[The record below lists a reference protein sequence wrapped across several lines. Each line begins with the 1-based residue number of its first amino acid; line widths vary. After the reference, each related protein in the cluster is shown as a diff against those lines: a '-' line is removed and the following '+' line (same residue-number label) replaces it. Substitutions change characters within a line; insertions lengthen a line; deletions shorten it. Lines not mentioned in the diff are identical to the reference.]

1 MPPPPESAPAD
12 RAGHTALDY
21 HAATK
26 HSPVSIRTNRHFLD
40 FPNQPMPFKVY
51 EGLDPIELPRG
62 LYPSTVPALDAIA
75 GGASEA
81 DRAPNLADLAKL
93 FYYSA
98 GITKSY
104 DHGNHKFYFR
114 AAACTGALYHVDI
127 YLVCG
132 DVDGLDAGVY
142 HFGVHDFA
150 LRRLRSGD
158 YRAVAIDASGHHPWV
173 ADAPATLV
181 LASTYW
187 RNSWKYQSRAYRH
200 VGWDS
205 GTMLANLLAVASASE
220 LRAGVVAGFADQP
233 IEALLGLDPQWEGA
247 AALIPVGQ
255 GAAPPST
262 TPDMPPLDLKTA
274 PLSRT
279 MVDYPKIR
287 EVHAASSLAAPEGA
301 AAWRGDPPARDDP
314 PPSRP
319 TVPLK
324 SFPRP
329 AGGQEQPRIIEE
341 IIQRRGSPRVF
352 AREPIT
358 FEQLSICLSSADAPL
373 AADFLGDAA
382 KPVNA
387 MYVIAN
393 DVEGLDAGV
402 YHYRREEQTL
412 EPLMLGDFRDQAGF
426 LGLEQ
431 ALPKDAAADVFFTV
445 DLERLVD
452 RFGDR
457 AYRAAQLEAGLM
469 GGRLY
474 LAAYAQGF
482 GASGLTFFD
491 DETIDFLSPHA
502 AGKSVMFLV
511 ALGKRAKRS
520 A

>member
-1 MPPPPESAPAD
+1 MPLSPDPSSPD
-12 RAGHTALDY
+12 RRAHVALDY

-26 HSPVSIRTNRHFLD
+26 HSPISIRTNRHFLD
-40 FPNQPMPFKVY
+40 WANQPMPFKVY
-51 EGLDPIELPRG
+51 EELEPIELPRG
-62 LYPSTVPALDAIA
+62 LYPSSVPALDAII
-75 GGASEA
+75 GGGPGAA
-81 DRAPNLADLAKL
+81 RTPGVADLAKL

-104 DHGNHKFYFR
+104 DHGGHKLYFR
-114 AAACTGALYHVDI
+114 AAACTGALYHIDI

-132 DVDGLDAGVY
+132 DIEGLDAGVY

-150 LRRLRSGD
+150 LRQLRAGD
-158 YRAVAIDASGHHPWV
+158 YRRGVIEASGSHPWL
-173 ADAPATLV
+173 AEAPATLV
-181 LASTYW
+181 FASTHW

-205 GTMLANLLAVASASE
+205 GTMLANLLAVAAASE
-220 LRAGVVAGFADQP
+220 VRAGVVTGFADGP

-247 AALIPVGQ
+247 VALIPVGQ
-255 GAAPPST
+255 GAALPASV
-262 TPDMPPLDLKTA
+262 PDMPPLDLKTA
-274 PLSRT
+274 PLSRS

-287 EVHAASSLAAPEGA
+287 EVHTASSLATPEEVG
-301 AAWRGDPPARDDP
+301 AWRGDPPPRHDP
-314 PPSRP
+314 PPARTP
-319 TVPLK
+319 VALRAL
-324 SFPRP
+324 PRP
-329 AGGQEQPRIIEE
+329 AGGKDDPRIIEE
-341 IIQRRGSPRVF
+341 IIQRRGSPRAF
-352 AREPIT
+352 APDSIT
-358 FEQLSICLSSADAPL
+358 LEQLSTCLASADAPL
-373 AADFLGDAA
+373 AADFLGAEGR
-382 KPVNA
+382 PVNE
-387 MYVIAN
+387 MYVIVNA
-393 DVEGLDAGV
+393 VEGLASGV
-402 YHYRREEQTL
+402 YHYRRNEQAL

-445 DLERLVD
+445 DLEGLID

-502 AGKSVMFLV
+502 EGKSVMFLV
-511 ALGKRAKRS
+511 ALGKRAKSR